1 MAFSANPDRQL
12 RSPFYSKLNL
22 HHHVDTN
29 VTSQISPPHCAVHK
43 RVMDPF
49 RMCFSVVWKHHDDSL
64 RFSEGL
70 RSQQLSV
77 SPPGCSR
84 VDHMAFSANPDQ
96 QLCSPLYSKLNLL
109 RHSGTN
115 VTSFEGV
122 SVGARSS

>member
-64 RFSEGL
+64 RFCKHRRDSFL
-70 RSQQLSV
+70 LLS
-77 SPPGCSR
+77 
-84 VDHMAFSANPDQ
+84 
-96 QLCSPLYSKLNLL
+96 SPLFHYTSRKSKSDQLYLTNC
-109 RHSGTN
+109 RQQSNYTTVDSGR
-115 VTSFEGV
+115 VRREY
-122 SVGARSS
+122 